1 MEAFLFH
8 FTLRPVFNKLGHYW
22 SYLIQPD
29 RTGRESKI
37 QKHMSFQISQYPPI
51 SIFKKLRPR
60 DSTVVL
66 LFFLIL
72 SGCAVLT
79 AVPVTIK
86 EVKDYVVGRDQS
98 FSFPLDQVL
107 KSSVQN
113 LRKMGFTISRIE
125 SFNQK
130 GLVQADWEMTS
141 VKLSMETITPK
152 LTKVIVKVKS
162 DNTSREYSSE
172 DELFANIRETL
183 KEEKEI
189 DWKGLVKGMI
199 TVHLKPDKSSPV
211 VAYLAPGTLADVFD
225 QEGSWVKIGLMD
237 NCTGFIDNKHLD

>member
-1 MEAFLFH
+1 
-8 FTLRPVFNKLGHYW
+8 
-22 SYLIQPD
+22 
-29 RTGRESKI
+29 
-37 QKHMSFQISQYPPI
+37 MSFQISQYPPI
-51 SIFKKLRPR
+51 FIFKKLRPKG
-60 DSTVVL
+60 STLV
-66 LFFLIL
+66 FFLSLIL

-98 FSFPLDQVL
+98 FSCPLDQVL
-107 KSSVQN
+107 KSSVHN

-152 LTKVIVKVKS
+152 LTKVIVKVRS
-162 DNTSREYSSE
+162 DSTSREYSSE

-183 KEEKEI
+183 KKGEKI
-189 DWKGLVKGMI
+189 DWEGLIKGMV
-199 TVHLKPDKSSPV
+199 TVHLKPDNNSPV
-211 VAYLAPGTLADVFD
+211 IAYLAPGALTEVIE
-225 QEGSWVKIGLMD
+225 QQGTWVKIGLMD
-237 NCTGFIDNKHLD
+237 SCTGFIANKNLE